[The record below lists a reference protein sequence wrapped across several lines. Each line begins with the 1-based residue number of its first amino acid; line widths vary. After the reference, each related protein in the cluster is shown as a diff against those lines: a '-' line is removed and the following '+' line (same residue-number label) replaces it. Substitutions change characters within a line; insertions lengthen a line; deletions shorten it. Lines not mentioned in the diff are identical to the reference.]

1 MLFLSESNVRQC
13 LSMKDCI
20 EVNRKALASLASNN
34 GGGGL
39 VPPRIG
45 LQHHSS
51 SNTTTDVE
59 DWSLFKPAAHYQQQ
73 DGYTSHMGMKL
84 VSVRAENPSRGLPLV
99 PATVLVVDPPTG
111 IVEAVL
117 SATYLT
123 AARTAAGSALA
134 TQLCCRNAKHL
145 VLFGAGLQAECHI
158 EAIQCVLLQDHPLE
172 RITIINRSRDRAEQL
187 AAAVAV
193 AAQQQSIQTNVVL
206 LQDKAAIQRVLQE
219 ADIVVACTNTMTPLF
234 DGAWLKKGCHV
245 NGIGSYTP
253 NMQEIDKM
261 TVERS
266 TVLIDTPEARLVG
279 DLKHLMKEQHHHATP
294 LLLGDVLQ
302 NNSLLLSDSNNNNSR
317 DCTFYKAVG
326 TAIQDVMTGHLI
338 VQRAKELGI
347 GQYVDMS

>member
-1 MLFLSESNVRQC
+1 M
-13 LSMKDCI
+13 
-20 EVNRKALASLASNN
+20 A
-34 GGGGL
+34 
-39 VPPRIG
+39 
-45 LQHHSS
+45 
-51 SNTTTDVE
+51 
-59 DWSLFKPAAHYQQQ
+59 
-73 DGYTSHMGMKL
+73 
-84 VSVRAENPSRGLPLV
+84 
-99 PATVLVVDPPTG
+99 
-111 IVEAVL
+111 
-117 SATYLT
+117 
-123 AARTAAGSALA
+123 
-134 TQLCCRNAKHL
+134 
-145 VLFGAGLQAECHI
+145 
-158 EAIQCVLLQDHPLE
+158 
-172 RITIINRSRDRAEQL
+172 
-187 AAAVAV
+187 
-193 AAQQQSIQTNVVL
+193 AAQQQSIPTNVVL

-302 NNSLLLSDSNNNNSR
+302 NNSLLLSDSNSSR

-338 VQRAKELGI
+338 VQRAKDWTIRGYEFIHEQDLLH
-347 GQYVDMS
+347 